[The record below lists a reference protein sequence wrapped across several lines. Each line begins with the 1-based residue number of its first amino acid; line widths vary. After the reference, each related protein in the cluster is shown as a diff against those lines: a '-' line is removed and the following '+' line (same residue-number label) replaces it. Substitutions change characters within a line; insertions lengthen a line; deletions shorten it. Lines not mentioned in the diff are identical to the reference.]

1 MPIAPREGE
10 FVLRGAF
17 SERLTLPGPRASV
30 YRFLVDAETLLPLVP
45 GIARIVAH
53 GGGAYRLVFAPV
65 GAGGLSFT
73 LELEVRV
80 TGDGDRTVTLAS
92 VPTDSPPLEPKGILG
107 DFTAILRLA
116 EQDGSTRIDGDATL
130 AAVDT
135 IPPPLRRM
143 PKFLLEKTTALAVGK
158 QMEMIGRDLMR
169 NIAAA
174 YPTWRAAHPG

>member
-1 MPIAPREGE
+1 MSTAPRDDQ

-17 SERLTLPGPRASV
+17 SERLTLTGSLASV

-53 GGGAYRLVFAPV
+53 DSGAYRLIFAPV
-65 GAGGLSFT
+65 GAGSLSFT

-80 TGDGDRTVTLAS
+80 TGDGEHTVSLAS
-92 VPTDSPPLEPKGILG
+92 VPTEIPPLEPKGILG
-107 DFTAILRLA
+107 DFTAILRLI
-116 EQDGSTRIDGDATL
+116 EQGTDTAIDGNATL

-135 IPPPLRRM
+135 IPSPLRRM
-143 PKFLLEKTTALAVGK
+143 PRFLLEKTTSLAVGR
-158 QMEMIGRDLMR
+158 QMETIGRDLMR

-174 YPTWRAAHPG
+174 WPTWRVAHPA